1 MSDFII
7 WCLGAEKTETQLE
20 YSAFWCLLGQVTT
33 SAPKDAGRLAREFLK
48 GQEDSWCQKNVVI
61 RRMEIFRA
69 NVVRSKFT
77 STEGLTRGTKRMA
90 VT

>member
-33 SAPKDAGRLAREFLK
+33 IAPKDAGRLVREFLK
-48 GQEDSWCQKNVVI
+48 GQKDSKCQKNEVI

-69 NVVRSKFT
+69 KLSDRS
-77 STEGLTRGTKRMA
+77 SLRQRG
-90 VT
+90 